1 MGKKNDEDKQ
11 LKRQVKLLQD
21 RAAYA
26 FEVGDYRATRELDQ
40 QIIEMSP
47 QSDAGRL
54 ASEQRR
60 HLGVDPVVIKFGL
73 ALLALHLLGWV
84 FALF

>member
-1 MGKKNDEDKQ
+1 MGKKSKEDKQ
-11 LKRQVKLLQD
+11 LKLEVKQLQD
-21 RAAYA
+21 RAAHA
-26 FEVGDYRATRELDQ
+26 FEIGDYRATRELDQ

-54 ASEQRR
+54 SSERRR

-73 ALLALHLLGWV
+73 ALLGLHLLGWV